1 MSKTTTS
8 SIKIA
13 FATTLLF
20 LLSHLARVELFRVF
34 LRAGKY
40 LSDNHLMLYF
50 KAVVICIVLYLVY
63 WIWVHRRAYPPVG
76 GIPWLIGLGAFYLYV
91 RNSPFYTFWP
101 LINGYSVALAD
112 LFAFPY
118 LLILGWIIYSLAV
131 KFPQVDATNIAATI
145 RKDREIKFEYE
156 DWFGFGRI
164 VDTLFENLQSLDLRF
179 ESLSMGI
186 IAQWGAGK
194 SSFINLLI
202 NRAEK
207 HGDIIVRF
215 NPRGSKNVAQIQE
228 DFFEAFAREVSKYY
242 TGFGLLLGRY
252 TKHLGLLGQY
262 EWTRSL
268 GSLLKLLLPEK
279 DVEAINEAIFM
290 INKRIYVV
298 IDDLDRLT
306 GEEIM
311 EVLKLIDRNAS
322 FHNVVFITAYD
333 KGYVNNVL
341 EQYLKHGLDHSFIDK
356 YVTWEVALP
365 ETDRL
370 TLRVSMS
377 AYLRESL
384 SSFHKDMVGDV
395 LKGWSYVDE
404 FVSDNLGSMRHLKR
418 YWNLMICR
426 YRTVCNNV
434 DPADFFLLALLQY
447 RYQDVYNNLAQ
458 QKYIKLVDWFSDDAY
473 FQVPED
479 TQNTL
484 FKELPLGA
492 VLLIRKMFIDEPV
505 GREGRGGLFSYRKWK
520 LIRSKDAFPYYFQY
534 MKDKTEEK

>member
-1 MSKTTTS
+1 
-8 SIKIA
+8 
-13 FATTLLF
+13 
-20 LLSHLARVELFRVF
+20 
-34 LRAGKY
+34 
-40 LSDNHLMLYF
+40 MLYF
-50 KAVVICIVLYLVY
+50 QAVVICIVLYLVY
-63 WIWVHRRAYPPVG
+63 WIWEHRRSYPPVG
-76 GIPWLIGLGAFYLYV
+76 GIPWLIGLGSLYLYV

-101 LINGYSVALAD
+101 LKNGYSVALVD

-131 KFPQVDATNIAATI
+131 KFPRVDATNIAATI

-156 DWFGFGRI
+156 DWFGFGGI

-228 DFFEAFAREVSKYY
+228 DFFEAFAQEVSKYY

-252 TKHLGLLGQY
+252 TKRLGLLGQY

-268 GSLLKLLLPEK
+268 GSLLTLLLPEK

-356 YVTWEVALP
+356 YVTWEVTLP
-365 ETDRL
+365 ETDRFM
-370 TLRVSMS
+370 LRASMS
-377 AYLRESL
+377 TYLRKSL
-384 SSFHKDMVGDV
+384 SPFHKDMEGDV
-395 LKGWSYVDE
+395 LRGWSYVDE

-447 RYQDVYNNLAQ
+447 RYQDIYNNLAQ

-479 TQNTL
+479 SQNTL
-484 FKELPLGA
+484 FKELPHEA

-505 GREGRGGLFSYRKWK
+505 GREGKGDLSSYRKWK
-520 LIRSKDAFPYYFQY
+520 LIRSKDAFPYYFCY
-534 MKDKTEEK
+534 MKDKAEEE